1 MGNGQRED
9 PRFAKNPVVVR
20 VLMSAL
26 NETPEN
32 MKASSRDREGQQ
44 AVMEPAGEAMEPAG
58 HGASAG
64 QHFPAKAL
72 HPPQAL

>member
-1 MGNGQRED
+1 
-9 PRFAKNPVVVR
+9 
-20 VLMSAL
+20 MSAL